1 MKTLVVPR
9 KITILTIALFT
20 VLCLI
25 SLAGNPP
32 VYEQTQFAGKILDEK
47 QIYDGDTL
55 KDVKILLSRGHACT
69 VGEVWPGIFTD
80 ANGFYIQTDIRI
92 AGIDTPEKRP
102 STKHKDGSPRSDE
115 SRNNEKKAAEASRQA
130 LIDLLRKHDFA
141 FKVVAPQEG
150 KYAGRTVA
158 ECKVGGIDVAEYL
171 IEKGHALPYDGG
183 TKTTVNWEVLDKG
196 LMRE

>member
-1 MKTLVVPR
+1 MKTLVTSR
-9 KITILTIALFT
+9 KITVLTVMLFA

-25 SLAGNPP
+25 SLAGDPP
-32 VYEQTQFAGKILDEK
+32 VYQQTQFAGKILNES
-47 QIYDGDTL
+47 QIYDGDTI

-69 VGEVWPGIFTD
+69 LGEVWPGVFTD
-80 ANGFYIQTDIRI
+80 LNGFYIQTDIRI

-102 STKHKDGSPRSDE
+102 STKNSDGSPRSDE
-115 SRNNEKKAAEASRQA
+115 SRNNERKAAEASRKA
-130 LIDLLRKHDFA
+130 LADLLRKHNFE
-141 FKVVAPQEG
+141 FKIVAPEEG

-196 LMRE
+196 LMR